1 MRRAWLAL
9 PSFAKI
15 NLSLEILGPRSDGFT
30 EIRTVFQTVAL
41 HDRLRL
47 RLTRRTG
54 IRLLVSHGGA
64 PAGRQNL
71 VHQALTRGCRLI
83 GWRGGVEVELE
94 KTVPEGRGLGGGSSN
109 AAVALLGLLRLT
121 GAKVDSETLTRLC
134 SGIGS
139 DVPFFLH
146 GGTALGVGR
155 GEEVYPLADAP
166 RRWCLLLSPE
176 FGVSTALAYRWAR
189 RARLTPH
196 RRAANIA
203 GLGPLRGSL
212 WATGNGFDPVI
223 FPRFPQIGRWRSA
236 LMRLG
241 AEWCALAGSGSTL
254 AALFVQ
260 RRDAVKAAAQLAPPT
275 AGLAGEGLIFL
286 AETLSGAEYR
296 RALGVKVPFGAGS

>member
-15 NLSLEILGPRSDGFT
+15 NVSLEILGPRGDGFT

-47 RLTRRTG
+47 RLTRRSG
-54 IRLLVSHGGA
+54 IHLDVVHGGA
-64 PAGRQNL
+64 PAGRKNL
-71 VHQALTRGCRLI
+71 IHRALTLGCRLV

-94 KTVPEGRGLGGGSSN
+94 KTIPAGRGLGGGSSN
-109 AAVALLGLLRLT
+109 AAAVLLGLLRLT
-121 GAKVDSETLTRLC
+121 GAAVEPEFLHRLC
-134 SGIGS
+134 SSLGS

-176 FGVSTALAYRWAR
+176 FGVATVSAYRWAR

-212 WATGNGFDPVI
+212 WAAGNDFDPVV
-223 FPRFPQIGRWRSA
+223 FPRYPQMGRWRSA
-236 LMRLG
+236 LMRSG

-254 AALFVQ
+254 AALFAR
-260 RRDAVKAAAQLAPPT
+260 RRDAARAAERV
-275 AGLAGEGLIFL
+275 AGEGSIFL

-296 RALGVKVPFGAGS
+296 RALGVKAPFGAGS